1 MFGIAF
7 IKAPPTTYVLHF
19 KDGKVVRE
27 GPGLS
32 FFYYAPTSTIVNV
45 PLGTVDVPFVFNEV
59 TADFQ
64 NVSIQGQLT
73 YRVADP
79 KQLAAMLDFS
89 VRPSGTYVSD
99 DPKKLDERLV
109 NLTQVMASAVTHR
122 MTLREALVAY
132 DVLVAEVLTGLR
144 ASQSVQRLGVEIME
158 LSITAIKPT
167 PETAK
172 ALEAEARELIL
183 RQADEAIYARRN
195 SAVEQERRI
204 KESELNTEIAVEEKR
219 RQIRETKMSADIA
232 VESQR
237 SGLIERQ
244 VENERR
250 VADTRAYAL
259 EATLRPLREMDWRT
273 LMAVSSGKL
282 DAKTSIAMAFRDLAE
297 NAQKIGQLNISPDLL
312 DTLLARDGA
321 DGSPESPQG
330 RGRKQQ

>member
-32 FFYYAPTSTIVNV
+32 FFYYSPTSTIVNV

-183 RQADEAIYARRN
+183 RQADEAIYTRRN

-250 VADTRAYAL
+250 VADTRVRAGGDAAAAPRDGL
-259 EATLRPLREMDWRT
+259 ADAHGRQQWEARREDVDRDGVPRPGRER
-273 LMAVSSGKL
+273 
-282 DAKTSIAMAFRDLAE
+282 AE
-297 NAQKIGQLNISPDLL
+297 DRAAQH
-312 DTLLARDGA
+312 LARPARHAPGPRRRRRLA
-321 DGSPESPQG
+321 GIAAGPG
-330 RGRKQQ
+330 T